1 MDCQATTTAG
11 AHAADETAMNSP
23 SAGFALTDLQQAYW
37 IGEQG
42 GFRLSTPAF
51 VYQRLFARHV
61 DIERLE
67 QALLQVTRAH
77 PMLRMR
83 VLPDGM
89 QQVAPAP
96 ARVAIEVNDLR
107 TWPDEA
113 VHAFMHTRQQA
124 LEGQLPPIGDAL
136 KFACHVDLTRS
147 GATVHFLLRLVAL
160 DARSVGLFFEEVV
173 RAYLAPLAGPADPLL
188 PAAGGG
194 AGAGA
199 GGGAVP
205 DSLKER
211 PSEGDQAPDEPAC
224 RFQEFVR
231 AQVGHRQSDDYQRSL
246 QYWRDRAAS
255 LPGAPAL
262 PFVDVERLP
271 QRSTFVRRQLRVSK
285 THTAELQA
293 QARRHGLSLTVLV
306 CTAYADVV
314 RLWSRNSQFTLNL
327 LASQRPPS
335 PDMAR
340 VIGNFSHTLLLEV
353 TSAAPGF
360 RERALA
366 LQQQLGRDIAHAQ
379 VSGVEVARLLRHVG
393 DGLPASPV
401 VFASMLGYE
410 RQAGAADRDA
420 GFEIQC
426 GAMHTS
432 QVLLDHQAFMDRG
445 DMVLN
450 WDSVDAAFL
459 PGVIEQMFSV
469 YTAHLDALRTSDLQA
484 PLRPA
489 LPIEFLESRHQANS
503 TRRTLPG
510 GLLHE
515 PVARACRRHAERTA
529 VIAPDRVLSYAA
541 LWRCSTRLAARLRQA
556 GVGRNDLV
564 AIQAPRGWR
573 QVAAMVGVLFARAA
587 YLPVSVD
594 WPASRRAHLIGQPG
608 VKALLVERASLGDV
622 PLHPGVQVF
631 VLEDL
636 LPEGEPGG
644 AAQLDEIAPPVGDF
658 SPREDHFMQREDQ
671 LALAEG
677 DFLQPA
683 GECLQRDDDFT
694 QHEDDLAYVMFT
706 SGSTGDPKGVAITHR
721 GAVNTIQDVVERF
734 ELTPEDR
741 VIGLSAFTFD
751 LSVYDVFATLGA
763 GATLVLP
770 PHSATPD
777 PQAWGEAVKTQG
789 VTVWN
794 SVPALLDMAIEHLGE
809 AAAAHLATLR
819 LVLLSG
825 DWIPVS
831 LPARLKSAVPTVQL
845 VSLGG
850 ATEASIW
857 SNYFVVDEVDPSWK
871 SIPYG
876 WPLSNQTF
884 HVLDADLQPVPT
896 WGVGELYI
904 GGVGLAKGY
913 HGDPVRTAERFVV
926 HPATG
931 ERLYR
936 TGDLGRY
943 QPSGCLEFLGRN
955 DGQVKI
961 RGFRIELGEIDAALE
976 RCAGVSAAATVVRR
990 ANEPDA
996 QLLGFFVPDRLG
1008 PVPAS
1013 PEALRRQLEQ
1023 VLPSVMV
1030 PSLLVE
1036 IERLPVTSN
1045 GKVDRAALANQVL
1058 DEGDG
1063 IARAAPR
1070 DERERRLAALWSQL
1084 LGVPSPGIHD
1094 SFFALGGT
1102 SLSAVRLLRMVEQ
1115 AFGQRPPLA
1124 SMLRHATIASQ
1135 AALLAAP
1142 VVANP
1147 PAPATLPPAP
1157 PSTMPSTMPVA
1168 MPTATPAGMP
1178 SAMPAPLLS
1187 APLPAPSATEP
1198 VAPLLAQSAA
1208 AAGAPAR
1215 DPVVP
1220 VRDGD
1225 GPLLV
1230 LVHPVGGNLLCYREL
1245 IDLAPAGV
1253 AIVGLQ
1259 SPGNGQAR
1267 TLGGL
1272 AAGYAQALR
1281 PWLPGR
1287 PGVHLIGWSM
1297 GGVVAHELARLLQAD
1312 GVPVA
1317 KLTMVESWAA
1327 ACETAEDA
1335 PLAGY
1340 ALLECVVTDLLEGG
1354 PLPDG
1359 FAQLQALPGPEM
1371 VGAAAALLGRTD
1383 AGAGHLP
1390 AEELAAVL
1398 AEHGANFN
1406 ALAQHRPGAVDVPM
1420 LVFRA
1425 TGARAFPLLRPF
1437 TPWRSARTPVETI
1450 ALDATHFSIMK
1461 NAALRRV
1468 AQEAFG
1474 PISAGAVA
1482 PAGLPRHY
1490 SVMTT
1495 AS

>member
-1 MDCQATTTAG
+1 MDCQPTTTTAG
-11 AHAADETAMNSP
+11 HPAAPETAMNSP
-23 SAGFALTDLQQAYW
+23 SEGFPLTDLQQAYW

-42 GFRLSTPAF
+42 AFRLSTPAF
-51 VYQRLFARHV
+51 VYQRLFARHL
-61 DIERLE
+61 DIARLE
-67 QALLQVTRAH
+67 AALLQVARAH
-77 PMLRMR
+77 PMLRTR
-83 VLPDGM
+83 VLADGT

-96 ARVAIEVNDLR
+96 ARVAVAVSDLR

-124 LEGQLPPIGDAL
+124 IEGQLPPIGDAL
-136 KFACHVDLTRS
+136 KFACHVDLTRA
-147 GATVHFLLRLVAL
+147 GATLHFLLRLVAL

-173 RAYLAPLAGPADPLL
+173 RAYAAPPAGAAPRL
-188 PAAGGG
+188 PATG
-194 AGAGA
+194 AAER
-199 GGGAVP
+199 
-205 DSLKER
+205 DSSETAR
-211 PSEGDQAPDEPAC
+211 PSVGHQPPDEPTC
-224 RFQEFVR
+224 RFEEFVR
-231 AQVGHRQSDDYQRSL
+231 AQSAHRQSEDYQRSL

-262 PFVDVERLP
+262 PIVDVERLP
-271 QRSTFVRRQLRVSK
+271 QRSTFVRRQLRVNR

-327 LASQRPPS
+327 LASQRPADPG
-335 PDMAR
+335 MAR

-379 VSGVEVARLLRHVG
+379 VSGVEVARLLRQVG

-401 VFASMLGYE
+401 VFASMLGYDM
-410 RQAGAADRDA
+410 QAGGAGMDA
-420 GFEIQC
+420 GIEIQG
-426 GAMHTS
+426 GAMHTP

-445 DMVLN
+445 EMVLN

-459 PGVIEQMFSV
+459 PGVIEQMFAV
-469 YTAHLDALRTSDLQA
+469 YTAHLDALRTADLKA

-489 LPIEFLESRHQANS
+489 LPDECLAPRRQANS

-510 GLLHE
+510 GLLHG
-515 PVARACRRHAERTA
+515 PLAQACRRHAERTA

-573 QVAAMVGVLFARAA
+573 QVAALVGVLFARAA

-594 WPASRRAHLIGQPG
+594 WPASRRAHLFGQPG
-608 VKALLVERASLGDV
+608 VKAVLVERASLGDV
-622 PLHPGVQVF
+622 PARAGVQVF
-631 VLEDL
+631 ALEDVLEDVL
-636 LPEGEPGG
+636 QDVLQDVVLEGEPEH
-644 AAQLDEIAPPVGDF
+644 AAEPDFAQL
-658 SPREDHFMQREDQ
+658 
-671 LALAEG
+671 
-677 DFLQPA
+677 
-683 GECLQRDDDFT
+683 
-694 QHEDDLAYVMFT
+694 EDDLAYVMFT

-734 ELTPEDR
+734 GLTPEDR
-741 VIGLSAFTFD
+741 VIGLSAFSFD

-763 GATLVLP
+763 GAALVLP
-770 PHSATPD
+770 PHSDTPD
-777 PQAWGEAVKTQG
+777 PQAWSHAVKTHG

-794 SVPALLDMAIEHLGE
+794 SVPASLDMAIEHLGE
-809 AAAAHLATLR
+809 AVANHLSTLR

-831 LPARLKSAVPTVQL
+831 LPARLKSAVPPVRL

-857 SNYFVVDEVDPSWK
+857 SNCFEVDEVDPSWK

-913 HGDPVRTAERFVV
+913 HGDPVRTAERFIV

-936 TGDLGRY
+936 TGDIGRY

-961 RGFRIELGEIDAALE
+961 RGVRIELGEIDAALE

-990 ANEPDA
+990 ANELDA
-996 QLLGFFVPDRLG
+996 QLLGFFVRDRLD
-1008 PVPAS
+1008 PVQAS

-1023 VLPSVMV
+1023 ALPSTMV
-1030 PSLLVE
+1030 PSVLVE

-1045 GKVDRAALANQVL
+1045 GKVDRAALANRVL
-1058 DEGDG
+1058 DGGDDV
-1063 IARAAPR
+1063 ARAAPR
-1070 DERERRLAALWSQL
+1070 DERERRLAALWAQL

-1102 SLSAVRLLRMVEQ
+1102 SLSAVRLLRMVEVE
-1115 AFGQRPPLA
+1115 FRQRPPLA

-1135 AALLAAP
+1135 AALLATLSTA
-1142 VVANP
+1142 
-1147 PAPATLPPAP
+1147 APATLPA
-1157 PSTMPSTMPVA
+1157 
-1168 MPTATPAGMP
+1168 
-1178 SAMPAPLLS
+1178 
-1187 APLPAPSATEP
+1187 APS
-1198 VAPLLAQSAA
+1198 SASLSTQPA
-1208 AAGAPAR
+1208 AAGGEGAR

-1225 GPLLV
+1225 GMLLV

-1245 IDLAPAGV
+1245 IDLVPAGT

-1259 SPGNGQAR
+1259 SPGNGQPRA
-1267 TLGGL
+1267 LGGL
-1272 AAGYAQALR
+1272 AAGYAKALQ
-1281 PWLPGR
+1281 PWLAGR
-1287 PGVHLIGWSM
+1287 QGVHLLGWSM
-1297 GGVVAHELARLLQAD
+1297 GGVVAHELARLLQAG

-1317 KLTMVESWAA
+1317 RLTMIESWAA
-1327 ACETAEDA
+1327 ASGAAGDA
-1335 PLAGY
+1335 RLAGY
-1340 ALLECVVTDLLEGG
+1340 ALLANVVTDLLEGG
-1354 PLPDG
+1354 PLPAG
-1359 FAQLQALPGPEM
+1359 FAQLQALPEPDR
-1371 VGAAAALLGRTD
+1371 VVAAAALLDRTR
-1383 AGAGHLP
+1383 AVAGHLP
-1390 AEELAAVL
+1390 AEELATVL

-1406 ALAQHRPGAVDVPM
+1406 ALVQHRPHAVDVPM

-1425 TGARAFPLLRPF
+1425 TGARAFPFLEPF
-1437 TPWRSARTPVETI
+1437 TPRRSDRTPGETI
-1450 ALDATHFSIMK
+1450 SLDATHFSIMK

-1468 AQEAFG
+1468 AQAAFG
-1474 PISAGAVA
+1474 TGAACAAAAVE
-1482 PAGLPRHY
+1482 PPLHSPVPTPV
-1490 SVMTT
+1490 S
-1495 AS
+1495 

>member
-1 MDCQATTTAG
+1 MNCQSTTTAG
-11 AHAADETAMNSP
+11 TQAAHETAMNSP

-51 VYQRLFARHV
+51 VYQRLFARHL

-96 ARVAIEVNDLR
+96 ARVAVEVNDLR

-136 KFACHVDLTRS
+136 KFGCHVDLTRS
-147 GATVHFLLRLVAL
+147 GATLHFLLRLVAL

-173 RAYLAPLAGPADPLL
+173 RAYLAPLAAPSDLLSPA
-188 PAAGGG
+188 

-199 GGGAVP
+199 DAGAEAQAEASAGTVP

-211 PSEGDQAPDEPAC
+211 PSKGTQPPDEPAC
-224 RFQEFVR
+224 RFQEFVC
-231 AQVGHRQSDDYQRSL
+231 AQSAHRQSEDYQRSL

-271 QRSTFVRRQLRVSK
+271 QRSTFVRRQLRVGK

-314 RLWSRNSQFTLNL
+314 RLWSRNRQFSLNL
-327 LASQRPPS
+327 LASQRPAG

-393 DGLPASPV
+393 DGMPHSPV

-410 RQAGAADRDA
+410 RQAGAADVDA
-420 GFEIQC
+420 GIEVQC
-426 GAMHTS
+426 GAMHTP

-459 PGVIEQMFSV
+459 PGVIDQMFAV
-469 YTAHLDALRTSDLQA
+469 YTAHLDALRTADLQA

-489 LPIEFLESRHQANS
+489 LPDDFLAPRRQANS

-515 PVARACRRHAERTA
+515 AVARACSRHADRTA

-541 LWRCSTRLAARLRQA
+541 LWRCSTRLAARIRQA

-564 AIQAPRGWR
+564 AVQAPRGWR
-573 QVAAMVGVLFARAA
+573 QVAALIGVLLARAA

-594 WPASRRAHLIGQPG
+594 WPASRRAHLVGQPG
-608 VKALLVERASLGDV
+608 VKAVLAERASLGDV
-622 PLHPGVQVF
+622 PARAGVQVF
-631 VLEDL
+631 ALEDVLEDAMHDVPRDVPL
-636 LPEGEPGG
+636 DVPQGGLPGDAPGG
-644 AAQLDEIAPPVGDF
+644 AAQPSPAQAVHDF
-658 SPREDHFMQREDQ
+658 PQHE
-671 LALAEG
+671 
-677 DFLQPA
+677 
-683 GECLQRDDDFT
+683 DDFT
-694 QHEDDLAYVMFT
+694 QPEDDLAYVMFT

-734 ELTPEDR
+734 RLTPEDR

-770 PHSATPD
+770 PHSETPD
-777 PQAWGEAVKTQG
+777 PQAWSQAVKTQG

-794 SVPALLDMAIEHLGE
+794 SVPALLDMAIEHLGD
-809 AAAAHLATLR
+809 AAASHLSTLR
-819 LVLLSG
+819 LVMLSG

-831 LPARLKSAVPTVQL
+831 LPARLKSAVPAVQL

-857 SNYFVVDEVDPSWK
+857 SNYFVVREVDPSWK

-876 WPLSNQTF
+876 WPLSNQSF
-884 HVLDADLQPVPT
+884 HVLDADLQPVPA

-904 GGVGLAKGY
+904 GGVGLARGY
-913 HGDPVRTAERFVV
+913 HGDPARTAERFIV
-926 HPATG
+926 HLATG

-943 QPSGCLEFLGRN
+943 QPSGCIEFLGRN

-996 QLLGFFVPDRLG
+996 QLVGFFVPDRLG
-1008 PVPAS
+1008 SLPAS

-1023 VLPSVMV
+1023 VLPSTMV
-1030 PSLLVE
+1030 PSVLVE

-1045 GKVDRAALANQVL
+1045 GKVDRAALANRVL
-1058 DEGDG
+1058 DADDDV
-1063 IARAAPR
+1063 ARAAPR

-1135 AALLAAP
+1135 AALLAA
-1142 VVANP
+1142 
-1147 PAPATLPPAP
+1147 LPPGLPTSLAADPVSAP
-1157 PSTMPSTMPVA
+1157 
-1168 MPTATPAGMP
+1168 
-1178 SAMPAPLLS
+1178 LS
-1187 APLPAPSATEP
+1187 APLSGLTSASNSARPAAT
-1198 VAPLLAQSAA
+1198 AA
-1208 AAGAPAR
+1208 ERAR

-1220 VRDGD
+1220 VRHGD
-1225 GPLLV
+1225 GRLLV

-1245 IDLAPAGV
+1245 IELVPAGM

-1259 SPGNGQAR
+1259 SPGNGQVR

-1272 AAGYAQALR
+1272 AAGYAEALQ
-1281 PWLPGR
+1281 PWLAGR
-1287 PGVHLIGWSM
+1287 PGVHLLGWSM
-1297 GGVVAHELARLLQAD
+1297 GGVVAHELARLLRAG
-1312 GVPVA
+1312 GVPVS
-1317 KLTMVESWAA
+1317 KLTMIESWAA
-1327 ACETAEDA
+1327 ASDTADDA
-1335 PLAGY
+1335 RLTGY
-1340 ALLECVVTDLLEGG
+1340 ALLENVVTDLLEGG
-1354 PLPDG
+1354 PLPAG
-1359 FAQLQALPGPEM
+1359 FAQLQALPESDR
-1371 VGAAAALLGRTD
+1371 VGAAAALLYRTH
-1383 AGAGHLP
+1383 AAAGHLP
-1390 AEELAAVL
+1390 AEELAIVL

-1406 ALAQHRPGAVDVPM
+1406 ALMQHRPHAVDVPM

-1425 TGARAFPLLRPF
+1425 TGARAFPFLEPF
-1437 TPWRSARTPVETI
+1437 IPHRSERTPVETVS
-1450 ALDATHFSIMK
+1450 LDATHFSIMR
-1461 NAALRRV
+1461 NAALKRV
-1468 AQEAFG
+1468 AHEAFG
-1474 PISAGAVA
+1474 TSAAGAVA
-1482 PAGLPRHY
+1482 TAGLPLH
-1490 SVMTT
+1490 SPMTT
-1495 AS
+1495 PVS

>member
-1 MDCQATTTAG
+1 
-11 AHAADETAMNSP
+11 MNST

-42 GFRLSTPAF
+42 AFRLSTPAF
-51 VYQRLFARHV
+51 VYQRLFARHI
-61 DIERLE
+61 DIPRLE
-67 QALLQVTRAH
+67 EALRQVTRAH

-83 VLPDGM
+83 VLADGT

-96 ARVAIEVNDLR
+96 ARVAVAVSDLR

-124 LEGQLPPIGDAL
+124 IEGQLPPIGDAL
-136 KFACHVDLTRS
+136 KFACHVDLTRA
-147 GATVHFLLRLVAL
+147 GATLHFLLRLVAL

-173 RAYLAPLAGPADPLL
+173 RAYAAPAAVAADPLL
-188 PAAGGG
+188 PAAGTGAEAGPG
-194 AGAGA
+194 AGALSI
-199 GGGAVP
+199 VIH
-205 DSLKER
+205 ER
-211 PSEGDQAPDEPAC
+211 PPAGRRPADEPAC
-224 RFQEFVR
+224 RFEEFVR
-231 AQVGHRQSDDYQRSL
+231 AQSAHRQTDDYQRSL

-255 LPGAPAL
+255 LPAAPAL
-262 PFVDVERLP
+262 PIVGVERLP
-271 QRSTFVRRQLRVSK
+271 QRSAFVRRQLRVSR

-314 RLWSRNSQFTLNL
+314 RLWSRNSAFTLNL
-327 LASQRPPS
+327 LASQRPTDPG
-335 PDMAR
+335 MAR
-340 VIGNFSHTLLLEV
+340 VIGNFSHTLLLAV
-353 TSAAPGF
+353 ASAAPGF

-366 LQQQLGRDIAHAQ
+366 LQQQLGRDIGHAQ

-401 VFASMLGYE
+401 VFASMLGYDM
-410 RQAGAADRDA
+410 QAGGAGRDA
-420 GFEIQC
+420 GIEIQG
-426 GAMHTS
+426 GAMHTP

-445 DMVLN
+445 EMVLN

-459 PGVIEQMFSV
+459 PGVIEEMFAV
-469 YTAHLDALRTSDLQA
+469 YTAHLDALRTADLQA

-489 LPIEFLESRHQANS
+489 LPDECLAPRRQANS

-515 PVARACRRHAERTA
+515 PVAQACRRHAGRTA

-573 QVAAMVGVLFARAA
+573 QVAALVGVLFARAA

-594 WPASRRAHLIGQPG
+594 WPASRRAHLFGQPG
-608 VKALLVERASLGDV
+608 VKAVLVERASLGDV
-622 PLHPGVQVF
+622 PARAGVQVF
-631 VLEDL
+631 ALEDAVQDVVL
-636 LPEGEPGG
+636 EGEPEH
-644 AAQLDEIAPPVGDF
+644 ATEPEIA
-658 SPREDHFMQREDQ
+658 QQ
-671 LALAEG
+671 
-677 DFLQPA
+677 
-683 GECLQRDDDFT
+683 
-694 QHEDDLAYVMFT
+694 EDDLAYVMFT

-721 GAVNTIQDVVERF
+721 GAVNTIQDVVDRF
-734 ELTPEDR
+734 GLTPEDR
-741 VIGLSAFTFD
+741 VIGLSAFSFD

-763 GATLVLP
+763 GAALVLP
-770 PHSATPD
+770 PHSDTPD
-777 PQAWGEAVKTQG
+777 PQAWGDAVKAHG

-794 SVPALLDMAIEHLGE
+794 SVPALLDMAIEQLGD
-809 AAAAHLATLR
+809 AAAAHLSTLR

-831 LPARLKSAVPTVQL
+831 LPARLKSAAPPVRL

-857 SNYFVVDEVDPSWK
+857 SNCFEVDQVDPSWK

-876 WPLSNQTF
+876 WPLSNQSF

-896 WGVGELYI
+896 WAVGELYI
-904 GGVGLAKGY
+904 GGVGLAQGY
-913 HGDPVRTAERFVV
+913 HGDPVRTAERFIV

-936 TGDLGRY
+936 TGDIGRY

-961 RGFRIELGEIDAALE
+961 RGVRIELGEIDAALE

-996 QLLGFFVPDRLG
+996 QLLGFFVRDRLG
-1008 PVPAS
+1008 PVQVS
-1013 PEALRRQLEQ
+1013 PEALRRQLDQ
-1023 VLPSVMV
+1023 ALPSTMV
-1030 PSLLVE
+1030 PSVLVE

-1045 GKVDRAALANQVL
+1045 GKVDRAALANRMP
-1058 DEGDG
+1058 DADGDV
-1063 IARAAPR
+1063 ARAAPR
-1070 DERERRLAALWSQL
+1070 DERERRLAALWAQL

-1102 SLSAVRLLRMVEQ
+1102 SLSAVRLLRMVE
-1115 AFGQRPPLA
+1115 AEFRLRPPLA

-1135 AALLAAP
+1135 AALLAALSTEK
-1142 VVANP
+1142 P
-1147 PAPATLPPAP
+1147 PASL
-1157 PSTMPSTMPVA
+1157 
-1168 MPTATPAGMP
+1168 TA
-1178 SAMPAPLLS
+1178 APLSASLS
-1187 APLPAPSATEP
+1187 APP
-1198 VAPLLAQSAA
+1198 A
-1208 AAGAPAR
+1208 AAGGDGAR

-1225 GPLLV
+1225 GMLLV
-1230 LVHPVGGNLLCYREL
+1230 LVHPVGGNLLCYRQLIEL
-1245 IDLAPAGV
+1245 VPAGM

-1259 SPGNGQAR
+1259 SPGNGEAR

-1272 AAGYAQALR
+1272 AGGYARAVQ
-1281 PWLPGR
+1281 PWLAGR
-1287 PGVHLIGWSM
+1287 RAVHLLGWSM
-1297 GGVVAHELARLLQAD
+1297 GGVVAHELARLLQAG
-1312 GVPVA
+1312 GVPVEN
-1317 KLTMVESWAA
+1317 LTMIESWAA
-1327 ACETAEDA
+1327 AAGTAGDDRLTGYEL
-1335 PLAGY
+1335 LAN
-1340 ALLECVVTDLLEGG
+1340 VVTDLLEGG
-1354 PLPDG
+1354 PLPAG
-1359 FAQLQALPGPEM
+1359 FAQLHALPEPDR
-1371 VGAAAALLGRTD
+1371 VGAAAALLDRTH
-1383 AGAGHLP
+1383 AVAGHLP
-1390 AEELAAVL
+1390 AEELAIVL

-1406 ALAQHRPGAVDVPM
+1406 ALIQHRPHAVDVPM

-1425 TGARAFPLLRPF
+1425 TGARAFPFLEPF
-1437 TPWRSARTPVETI
+1437 MPRRSDRAPSETI
-1450 ALDATHFSIMK
+1450 SLDATHFSIMR

-1468 AQEAFG
+1468 AQAAFG
-1474 PISAGAVA
+1474 TGATCA
-1482 PAGLPRHY
+1482 ADAAEPPLHSPRPTPV
-1490 SVMTT
+1490 S
-1495 AS
+1495 